1 MHVAILAKEHSD
13 RAAAAARTV
22 HGWLSDR
29 GHEVSVDEHV
39 AGTTGLVPAVARDA
53 IAEGTDL
60 AVVLG
65 GDGTLLLGARVFS
78 PSGVPILGFNL
89 GRLGFL
95 TDTDSEHML
104 DVLER
109 FFSGDY
115 DIDERLM
122 LAGEVLRGESVLGP
136 ASALNDIVV
145 NKGALAQVIRLETR
159 VNDQLVSS
167 YLADGIIFSTPTGST
182 AYGLAVGGPIVAPNT
197 EVMLVAPICPHLL
210 TNRPLILSAASTVD
224 CIVAEARGEVYLTI
238 DGQEG
243 FPLLPGDRIRVR
255 AAAHRARL
263 VKVRS
268 RDFFDIL
275 RAKMGWG

>member
-1 MHVAILAKEHSD
+1 LHVAILTKEHSE
-13 RAAAAARTV
+13 RAAGAARTI
-22 HGWLSDR
+22 HAWLGER
-29 GHEVSVDEHV
+29 GHDVSVDEHV
-39 AGTTGLVPAVARDA
+39 AAATGLEPSVSRDDLATAV
-53 IAEGTDL
+53 DL

-78 PSGVPILGFNL
+78 PSGVPILGINM

-95 TDTDSEHML
+95 TDTNSEHML
-104 DVLER
+104 DVLES

-115 DIDERLM
+115 DIEERLM
-122 LAGEVLRGESVLGP
+122 LEGEVLRGESVLGP
-136 ASALNDIVV
+136 SSALNDLVV
-145 NKGALAQVIRLETR
+145 NKGALSQVIRLETR
-159 VNDQLVSS
+159 VNDQLVSN
-167 YLADGIIFSTPTGST
+167 YLADGIIFATPTGST
-182 AYGLAVGGPIVAPNT
+182 AYGLSVGGPIVAPNT

-210 TNRPLILSAASTVD
+210 TNRPLVVSASSIVD
-224 CIVAEARGEVYLTI
+224 CILAEARGEVYLTI

-243 FPLLPGDRIRVR
+243 FLLLPGDRIRVR
-255 AAAHRARL
+255 CAAHRARL